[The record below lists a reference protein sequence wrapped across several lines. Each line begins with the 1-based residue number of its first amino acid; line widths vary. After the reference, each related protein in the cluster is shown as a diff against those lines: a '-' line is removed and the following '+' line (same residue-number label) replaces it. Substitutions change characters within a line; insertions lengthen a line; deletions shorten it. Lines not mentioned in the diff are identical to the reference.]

1 MVNVS
6 LIRKLRLVMLLTK
19 LVVLNVI
26 QLMLTETM
34 KLYVLTVMQKVIM
47 KTLHV
52 LHYQSL
58 TVHQPN
64 GCVIDVLIGLQMEL
78 H

>member
-1 MVNVS
+1 
-6 LIRKLRLVMLLTK
+6 MLLTK

-58 TVHQPN
+58 NVHQPN
-64 GCVIDVLIGLQMEL
+64 GCVIYVLIGLEMEL

>member
-58 TVHQPN
+58 TVQQPN
-64 GCVIDVLIGLQMEL
+64 GCVIYVLIGLEMEL